1 MKTAIFKLAV
11 LFFLMAPMIGVG
23 QMHKISGTVKAFNQ
37 FPIKNL
43 TVKAKKAK
51 TEVITDENGN
61 FEIEV
66 KNKDVILISESVF
79 MDYSKK
85 VSDADQSIQINLIIK
100 NNERDMQ
107 KVVKEG
113 FISQEDL
120 DYGVRNLWEWNN
132 EFSQFTDPY
141 DAIKYALPE
150 STIIVENG
158 QKGVQL
164 RGPKTITGS
173 NAALIIVNGVIT
185 EDANFI
191 TPANIISIRKLSGG
205 ELALFGARAGNG
217 VISIQTK

>member
-1 MKTAIFKLAV
+1 MKTVIFRLAV

-37 FPIKNL
+37 FPVKNVL
-43 TVKAKKAK
+43 VKAKKAK
-51 TEVITDENGN
+51 TEVRTDENGN
-61 FEIEV
+61 FEIDV
-66 KNKDVILISESVF
+66 KNKDVIHINESVF
-79 MDYSKK
+79 VEYTKK
-85 VSDADQSIQINLIIK
+85 VSEGDQSLQINLIIK

-107 KVVKEG
+107 NAVKEG

-120 DYGVRNLWEWNN
+120 DYGIRNLWKWNN
-132 EFSQFTDPY
+132 EFIQFTDAY

-158 QKGVQL
+158 QKGIQL

-191 TPANIISIRKLSGG
+191 TPADIISIRKLSGS

-217 VISIQTK
+217 VISIQTR